1 MSIGGAFRMLEGGN
15 QSSVPTRMIWNPC
28 VSSKV
33 PFFAWE
39 AWWGKVLTIEQ
50 LKKMGF
56 SLASKCSVWRGQR

>member
-15 QSSVPTRMIWNPC
+15 KSSVPTRMIWNPC

-39 AWWGKVLTIEQ
+39 TWWGQ
-50 LKKMGF
+50 
-56 SLASKCSVWRGQR
+56 SPDY